1 MLLLDLIQEL
11 DCAAM
16 TKTLK
21 PLRKPL
27 DDILVPFKQAEVIAT
42 ELRCVIPPEALDF
55 LVLAWHQDHLLYP
68 SDSKPARYPHH
79 ERDFWLACAEG
90 LLGSEFA
97 TLKARVFDKLDP
109 LVRASSLVER
119 VNSLLRPYLNSC
131 KGQITQE
138 TLNLIMFYPNHRR
151 YKSGKRQ
158 GKAPLELLTGKPLE
172 APWWELLRRQ
182 VNPKQGG
189 TDPDTLPSKPPLQRM
204 THNEW
209 GTDQH
214 GIASDQAI
222 LDPTGA
228 SASDCRQQDSK
239 AA

>member
-1 MLLLDLIQEL
+1 
-11 DCAAM
+11 
-16 TKTLK
+16 
-21 PLRKPL
+21 
-27 DDILVPFKQAEVIAT
+27 
-42 ELRCVIPPEALDF
+42 
-55 LVLAWHQDHLLYP
+55 
-68 SDSKPARYPHH
+68 
-79 ERDFWLACAEG
+79 
-90 LLGSEFA
+90 
-97 TLKARVFDKLDP
+97 
-109 LVRASSLVER
+109 
-119 VNSLLRPYLNSC
+119 
-131 KGQITQE
+131 
-138 TLNLIMFYPNHRR
+138 MFYPNHRR

-214 GIASDQAI
+214 GSASDQAI

-228 SASDCRQQDSK
+228 SASDCRQQDAK